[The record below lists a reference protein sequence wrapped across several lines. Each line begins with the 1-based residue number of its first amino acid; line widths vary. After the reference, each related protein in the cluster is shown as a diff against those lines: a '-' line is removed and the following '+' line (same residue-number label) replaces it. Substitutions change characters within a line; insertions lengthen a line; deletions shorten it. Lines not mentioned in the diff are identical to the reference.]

1 MRHWMDHLLVGPLLS
16 TCLVYVDRALVP
28 AARWI
33 IKTQI
38 DSGVPGAG
46 RVM

>member
-1 MRHWMDHLLVGPLLS
+1 VP
-16 TCLVYVDRALVP
+16 CLVYVDRASALVP

-38 DSGVPGAG
+38 DSSVHGTEL
-46 RVM
+46 VM